1 MVVASGTR
9 TAVAPMRRPC
19 LIGSTNP
26 DTLRELN
33 VMNKVVDVVVVGG
46 GIVGLATAL
55 NVLEQRPGTS
65 VVVLEKE
72 SDLALH
78 QTGRN
83 SGVIHSGLYYRPGSL
98 KASLCVEGYRRL
110 LEFCQQHDVRFEIC
124 GKVVVAV
131 SNDQIPQLDEL
142 LRRGTANGL
151 AGIHRLN
158 AEEIREREPHCAG
171 VGGIFVPHTG
181 IVDYVAVCRAMRSRV
196 EALGGS
202 VLFDHEVD
210 RLKKRVGATEVVT
223 VAETLVAKHVV
234 TCGGLHSDR
243 LARQTINDLDLR
255 ILPFRGEYFVLR
267 ESAQR
272 LVRNLIYPV
281 PNPEFPFLG
290 VHFTRM
296 IDGSVECGPNAVLA
310 FAREGYGKTTFNA
323 VDLYETLTWPGFR
336 KVATKY
342 WRTGLGEYRRSF
354 SKRAFVRALQSLVPD
369 VTSDDLVPAPAGVR
383 AQACDRDGN
392 LLDDF
397 ALHESEGVTHV
408 CNAPS
413 PAATASLAIGDYVA
427 KRVVSA
433 LRRS

>member
-1 MVVASGTR
+1 M
-9 TAVAPMRRPC
+9 TAP
-19 LIGSTNP
+19 
-26 DTLRELN
+26 
-33 VMNKVVDVVVVGG
+33 VDVVVVGG

-65 VVVLEKE
+65 LVVLEKE
-72 SDLALH
+72 SDVAMH

-98 KASLCVEGYRRL
+98 KASLCVAGYRRL
-110 LEFCQQHDVRFEIC
+110 LEFCQQHHVRFEVC

-131 SNDQIPQLDEL
+131 SDDQLPQLDEL
-142 LRRGTANGL
+142 VRRGTANGL
-151 AGIHRLN
+151 SGIRRL
-158 AEEIREREPHCAG
+158 ATPEIREREPYCAG
-171 VGGIFVPHTG
+171 VGGIFVPQTG
-181 IVDYVAVCRAMRSRV
+181 IVDYVGVCRAIRTRV

-202 VLFDHEVD
+202 VIFNRKVS
-210 RLKKRVGATEVVT
+210 RLTTRIGTTEVVT
-223 VAETLVAKHVV
+223 DEQTFMARHVV

-243 LARQTINDLDLR
+243 LARHTVDDLDLR

-267 ESAQR
+267 ESARQ

-310 FAREGYGKTTFNA
+310 FAREGYGKANVNA

-336 KVATKY
+336 KVAAKY
-342 WRTGLGEYRRSF
+342 WRTGVGEYQRSF
-354 SKRAFVRALQSLVPD
+354 SKRAFVRALQSLVPQ
-369 VTSDDLVPAPAGVR
+369 VTTDDLVPAPAGVR
-383 AQACDRDGN
+383 AQACDRQGN

-397 ALHESEGVTHV
+397 ALHESERVTHV

-413 PAATASLAIGDYVA
+413 PAATASLAIGNYVA
-427 KRVVSA
+427 TRVIDA
-433 LRRS
+433 LARN